1 MSCVS
6 FSIVKSFARLE
17 LIPAVDGLRLRYL
30 PVAPAGANGAE
41 VKPEL
46 DVHIP
51 LEAIGGL
58 WTAARAF
65 SNCVECLDETIILG
79 APEGEVIIKLYR
91 DKPKGERGSLTG
103 QEVCWLRLV
112 TGRGEEERRR
122 IKLGPR
128 DLLSIDLACQAVL
141 TMYSSGPLLEKIVPV
156 RNTTIKHH
164 SELLNDHDRAA

>member
-1 MSCVS
+1 MAAVF

-17 LIPAVDGLRLRYL
+17 LVPATDGLQLRYL
-30 PVAPAGANGAE
+30 PVASNGSQVE

-51 LEAIGGL
+51 LEAVGGL

-79 APEGEVIIKLYR
+79 SPDGEVIIKLYR
-91 DKPKGERGSLTG
+91 DKPKGERGGLTG
-103 QEVCWLRLV
+103 QEMCWLRLV
-112 TGRGEEERRR
+112 TGRGEEDRRR

-128 DLLSIDLACQAVL
+128 DLLSVDLACQAVL
-141 TMYSSGPLLEKIVPV
+141 SLFSTGPLAEKIVPV
-156 RNTTIKHH
+156 RTTFIKQH
-164 SELLNDHDRAA
+164 SELLSDHDRAA